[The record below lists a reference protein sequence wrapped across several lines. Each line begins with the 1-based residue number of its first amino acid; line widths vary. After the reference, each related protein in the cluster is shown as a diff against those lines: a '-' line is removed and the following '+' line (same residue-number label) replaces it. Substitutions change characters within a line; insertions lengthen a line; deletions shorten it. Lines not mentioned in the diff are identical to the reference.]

1 MLEEI
6 CRLRAALGRV
16 VFLWVPSHVGN
27 SPNSMADAVAKTYLT
42 QTPDAAGVARIAAAV
57 RTRPCL
63 YAARQGNGDAPA
75 LRDRRVY
82 AEVYAR
88 SKAWACE
95 QLRKGTTR
103 GLVMGLERKMWT
115 GLVKRVGVGMGLEAD
130 GEDRPKR
137 RGVTAPLPAAT
148 RGTAGTDAAAPRAAL
163 APAPWTRCR
172 RRG

>member
-1 MLEEI
+1 MDCKPALQAIEGAWRRGRIETGRGGERGAMLEEI

-16 VFLWVPSHVGN
+16 VFLWVPSHVGI

-42 QTPDAAGVARIAAAV
+42 QTPDAAGVARIAVAV

-63 YAARQGNGDAPA
+63 YAARQGDGDAPA
-75 LRDRRVY
+75 RCATGKIVY

-103 GLVMGLERKMWT
+103 PGAGHGSGEEDVDGPSEAGAWVSGWDWRQMGRI
-115 GLVKRVGVGMGLEAD
+115 GPNG
-130 GEDRPKR
+130 
-137 RGVTAPLPAAT
+137 
-148 RGTAGTDAAAPRAAL
+148 AG
-163 APAPWTRCR
+163 
-172 RRG
+172 